1 MAEEMSSI
9 SIHPET
15 IGNEADFELE
25 EVHGTGNGC
34 AVVTGQVVP
43 PL

>member
-1 MAEEMSSI
+1 MAEKMSSI

-15 IGNEADFELE
+15 IRIEADFELK
-25 EVHGTGNGC
+25 VIHGTGNGC
-34 AVVTGQVVP
+34 AAVTGQVVP

>member
-1 MAEEMSSI
+1 MAEKMSSI

-15 IGNEADFELE
+15 IGIEADFGLKV
-25 EVHGTGNGC
+25 VHGTGNGC
-34 AVVTGQVVP
+34 PVVTGQVVP

>member
-1 MAEEMSSI
+1 MAEKMSSI

-15 IGNEADFELE
+15 IGIEADFELE
-25 EVHGTGNGC
+25 AVHGTGNRC
-34 AVVTGQVVP
+34 AAVTDQVVP